1 MIFFFQDIQYAKL
14 VVASKAKKKKK
25 QSRYYDNELAF
36 IQPFFTPYA
45 TISAAR
51 AGPELA
57 LDLIVE
63 ACIFRFP
70 LPLVVDFAM
79 LGTIPAIVVLNQF
92 SKSTRQS

>member
-1 MIFFFQDIQYAKL
+1 MQAERNG
-14 VVASKAKKKKK
+14 KKE
-25 QSRYYDNELAF
+25 QFRYYVNELAF

-57 LDLIVE
+57 LDLIVG

-70 LPLVVDFAM
+70 LLLAFDFAM
-79 LGTIPAIVVLNQF
+79 VGTISAIVVFNQF
-92 SKSTRQS
+92 SISTRQS